1 MLKQV
6 IDVMVAARE
15 DRAPGLAVFDLMRDG
30 GGRLPLFEA
39 GAHVEAHIAEGLV
52 RPYSLCGDPADRER
66 YRLGI
71 LLDPA
76 SRGGSRRIFDEW
88 HPGHRVRVSQP
99 RNLFPLATEATH
111 HIMIGGGIGV
121 TPQVAMA
128 RHLAAAGTSFEL
140 HYCVRH
146 EERAVFLPELRTF
159 ADGGSIIPHFSV
171 RRRFELSV
179 DVGAPR
185 EGAHLYICG
194 PQAFMDSIIADAR
207 RLGWD
212 DSSIHYE
219 FFDVD
224 VDIIGAPF
232 EVETRD
238 GRAFEIPPDKSIAEV
253 LMAHGFNVD
262 ISCEKG
268 ICGSCITDVIDGL
281 PDHRDHYLTDEEK
294 VRGDCIALCCS
305 RAKSGKL
312 KLAI

>member
-6 IDVMVAARE
+6 IEVVVAARE
-15 DRAPGLAVFDLMRDG
+15 DRAPGLAVFDLVRDG

-76 SRGGSRRIFDEW
+76 SRGGSRQIFDEW
-88 HPGHRVRVSQP
+88 HPGHRVKVSQP
-99 RNLFPLATEATH
+99 RNLFPLAAQAAH

-121 TPQVAMA
+121 TPQVAMTC
-128 RHLAAAGTSFEL
+128 HLAGAGKSFEL
-140 HYCVRH
+140 HYCVRQ
-146 EERAVFLPELRTF
+146 EERAVFLPDLR
-159 ADGGSIIPHFSV
+159 ALAGDGTIIPHFSV
-171 RRRFELSV
+171 QRRFDLKA
-179 DVGAPR
+179 DVGPPR
-185 EGAHLYICG
+185 DGAHIYVCG
-194 PQAFMDSIIADAR
+194 PQAFMDSIIAEAR
-207 RLGWD
+207 RLGWE

-224 VDIIGAPF
+224 VDLIGAPF
-232 EVETRD
+232 AVETRD
-238 GRAFEIPPDKSIAEV
+238 GRTFEVPPDRSIAEV
-253 LMAHGFNVD
+253 LMAEGFDID

-268 ICGSCITDVIDGL
+268 ICGSCITDVVEGE

-294 VRGDCIALCCS
+294 ARNDCIALCCS
-305 RAKSGKL
+305 RAKGARL
-312 KLAI
+312 KLAL